1 MIYPPNSSG
10 GSGGGVGCSRNRGPN
25 PRPGPKIRGGGS
37 ARNGGGK
44 NKQHQ
49 QVVQWKQRNVQE
61 GVILVDEAQLS
72 KLIKREPIHKYY
84 DMDPEPFANKYTP
97 SSQQHEYAH
106 VANIKLCGKLSVD
119 STGAAILHRHVGED
133 EDTMTTCRSTP
144 DKGIH
149 VSPIFVTS
157 ATTQLSRCLIGAFKS
172 PRATKPAIKAT
183 LKDTV
188 T

>member
-84 DMDPEPFANKYTP
+84 DMDPEPFANVHTCPVP
-97 SSQQHEYAH
+97 SSDSSRSAFLQLLAFLTLPLNERPA
-106 VANIKLCGKLSVD
+106 SV
-119 STGAAILHRHVGED
+119 
-133 EDTMTTCRSTP
+133 EDTNHLGTN
-144 DKGIH
+144 H
-149 VSPIFVTS
+149 
-157 ATTQLSRCLIGAFKS
+157 
-172 PRATKPAIKAT
+172 
-183 LKDTV
+183 
-188 T
+188 